1 MDIGDVLRDAPRTA
15 ALLIEVKPIGEP
27 GRVALMISNM
37 GPEQLSP
44 AESVKVLRV
53 ALEIAEEEF
62 PQ

>member
-1 MDIGDVLRDAPRTA
+1 MNIGDVLKDAPRTA

-44 AESVKVLRV
+44 AESVTVLRM
-53 ALEIAEEEF
+53 ALKISEEEF
-62 PQ
+62 GQ